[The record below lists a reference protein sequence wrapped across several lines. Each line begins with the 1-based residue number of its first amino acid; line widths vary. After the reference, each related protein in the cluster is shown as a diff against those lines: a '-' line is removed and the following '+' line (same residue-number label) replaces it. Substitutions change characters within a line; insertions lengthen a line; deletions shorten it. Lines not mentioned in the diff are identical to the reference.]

1 MSTTTAPPIRI
12 ANCSGFFGDRLAAA
26 REMVTGGPIDAL
38 TGDWLAELTMLIL
51 SRIAAK
57 RPGAGYARTFVT
69 QMEEVMGTCLDRGI
83 KVVTN
88 AGGLN
93 PSGCADAVAE
103 VADRLGLNPSIAY
116 VDGDDLTDRLGDLIT
131 AGNDFAHLDTG
142 QPLGELADRIVT
154 ANAYIG
160 CWGIVEALHQ
170 GADIVITGRA
180 TDAAVV
186 AGPAAWHHGWTRDD
200 WDGLAGAIVAGHVIE
215 CGGQATGGNYSFF
228 TEIADMT
235 YPGFPWAEVA
245 ADGSSVIGKHS
256 STGGEVSVGT
266 ITSQLLYEIQ
276 SERYLNPD
284 VVSRFDTIELTQI
297 GRDRVRIS
305 GVRGEPAPPT
315 LKVAMNYQGG
325 FRNQISIGLTGLDI
339 EAKAELIERQFWHA
353 CPYGPDD
360 YETVVRKF
368 LPTHKAD
375 PGTNEEAVA
384 VYKIVVKDP
393 DERKVGRAFSNAGT
407 EIGLCSIPGMFGT
420 GGGPGPGQPFGVY
433 WPALVDAELVPM
445 QVVVDG
451 RRTVVDSTPPDAGFS
466 EVGVA
471 PPERVEPPGGP
482 TRTVPLGTL
491 YGTRSG
497 DKGPNANLGIFA
509 RSAEAFWWLSD
520 FLTVERLAQL
530 MPEAAEH
537 RVDRYDLPN
546 IWSLNFIFHGLLEEG
561 VAASTRQDPQ
571 AKALGNTCAPSW
583 SRFLRRCWAS
593 RLSPLQVLQGHS
605 WAVARGCPGRLGQSL
620 YTGTLAAV
628 GLEQFQHPGVVAAP
642 LPGQVPG
649 DVVGNLVVA
658 DDHRIGIAVAEQ
670 HDD

>member
-12 ANCSGFFGDRLAAA
+12 ANCSGFFGDRLSAA
-26 REMVTGGPIDAL
+26 REMVSDGPIDAL

-83 KVVTN
+83 KVVSN
-88 AGGLN
+88 AGGLH
-93 PSGCADAVAE
+93 PQGCADAVSD
-103 VADRLGLNPSIAY
+103 VADRLGLSPSIAY
-116 VDGDDLTDRLGDLIT
+116 VDGDDLTDRLADLI
-131 AGNDFAHLDTG
+131 ASGNDFAHLDTG
-142 QPLGELADRIVT
+142 QPLGDLADRIVT

-160 CWGIVEALHQ
+160 CWGIVEALNQ

-200 WDGLAGAIVAGHVIE
+200 WDALAGAIVAGHVIE

-245 ADGSSVIGKHS
+245 ADGSSVIGKHAG
-256 STGGEVSVGT
+256 TGGEVSVGT
-266 ITSQLLYEIQ
+266 VTSQLLYEIQ
-276 SERYLNPD
+276 SERYFNPD
-284 VVSRFDTIELTQI
+284 VVSRFDSIELSQI
-297 GRDRVRIS
+297 GPDRVRIG

-325 FRNQISIGLTGLDI
+325 YRNQISIGLTGLDI

-368 LPTHKAD
+368 LPTHKTD
-375 PGTNEEAVA
+375 PASNEEAVA
-384 VYKIVVKDP
+384 VYKIIVKDP

-433 WPALVDAELVPM
+433 WPALVDSQLVPM
-445 QVVVDG
+445 NVVVDG
-451 RRTVVDSTPPDAGFS
+451 RRTVVDSTPP
-466 EVGVA
+466 EVSSQSVDVA
-471 PPERVEPPGGP
+471 TPDRIEPPGGP
-482 TRTVPLGTL
+482 TRAAPLGTL
-491 YGTRSG
+491 FGTRSG

-509 RSAEAFWWLSD
+509 RSAEAYWWLSD
-520 FLTVERLAQL
+520 YLTVERLAAL

-537 RVDRYDLPN
+537 KVDRYDLPN

-571 AKALGNTCAPSW
+571 AKALGEY
-583 SRFLRRCWAS
+583 LRAKIVEIPEA
-593 RLSPLQVLQGHS
+593 L
-605 WAVARGCPGRLGQSL
+605 
-620 YTGTLAAV
+620 
-628 GLEQFQHPGVVAAP
+628 
-642 LPGQVPG
+642 LP
-649 DVVGNLVVA
+649 
-658 DDHRIGIAVAEQ
+658 
-670 HDD
+670 